1 MSGAKAV
8 REDRLWQRH
17 ADMAKLGG
25 TPKGGVNRQALSAE
39 DAAARNLLASWAKA
53 RGFSIFTD
61 AIGNLFVRR
70 EGSDAT
76 ALPVMSGSH
85 MDSQPTGGRFD
96 GMYGVLAA
104 FEALEALEDA
114 GVKTRRPVMAVAWT
128 NEEGSRFQ
136 PGAMGSAV
144 FAGRTSS
151 TTCCRSR
158 TGTASSLKDALA
170 EHAEGRAGADARG
183 QAGLRARRLCR
194 SAYRAG
200 PAAGERAQDDRR
212 GHRHPGQPALHRR
225 DRRARRRMPAR
236 RRAPPA
242 RMPLPPPRASPP
254 AMYEATTDADDTLR
268 FTIGR
273 VEVHPGSPNTVPGKA
288 SFTIDMRHPS
298 DAVLEAHEKK
308 LCEIVA
314 SRAAPCTGQHR
325 ARDRVA
331 PTDFDPKV
339 IDLVRAKAEAL
350 KLQQHGHAVGRG
362 PRRHAHRQALP
373 RRHDLR
379 ALRARHQPQR
389 GRERHA
395 RRPRRRRAR
404 AGRGAGRIGQSLTA
418 RNAVTPSAAR
428 GLSGRRKGPSLRSG

>member
-8 REDRLWQRH
+8 QEDRLWQRH

-25 TPKGGVNRQALSAE
+25 TAKGGVNRQALSAE

-53 RGFSIFTD
+53 RGFAIFTD

-70 EGSDAT
+70 EGSDPK

-144 FAGRTSS
+144 FARPDRLEDALRVKDWKGVV
-151 TTCCRSR
+151 
-158 TGTASSLKDALA
+158 LKDALA
-170 EHAEGRAGADARG
+170 ETLKAAPAPMRQGKPGFPLDVYVEAHIEQGPRLENERKTIGVVTAIQGSRRYTVEIDGEEAHAGTTPRVARKDAF
-183 QAGLRARRLCR
+183 
-194 SAYRAG
+194 
-200 PAAGERAQDDRR
+200 AAATRIA
-212 GHRHPGQPALHRR
+212 A
-225 DRRARRRMPAR
+225 
-236 RRAPPA
+236 
-242 RMPLPPPRASPP
+242 
-254 AMYEATTDADDTLR
+254 AMYEATTDAADTLR

-288 SFTIDMRHPS
+288 TFTIDMRHPK
-298 DAVLEAHEKK
+298 DAVLEAYEKK
-308 LCEIVA
+308 LLDIVA
-314 SRAAPCTGQHR
+314 GKAKPCP
-325 ARDRVA
+325 ARIERVSAVA
-331 PTDFDPKV
+331 PTDFDPMV

-350 KLQQHGHAVGRG
+350 NLSNMDM
-362 PRRHAHRQALP
+362 PS
-373 RRHDLR
+373 
-379 ALRARHQPQR
+379 
-389 GRERHA
+389 
-395 RRPRRRRAR
+395 
-404 AGRGAGRIGQSLTA
+404 GAGHDAMHIAKLCPAGMIFVPCERGISHNEIE
-418 RNAVTPSAAR
+418 NATPADLAAGTR
-428 GLSGRRKGPSLRSG
+428 VLVAVLEELANR